1 MIDSKELA
9 ELKEKLYE
17 VSSSSP
23 AYVIEF
29 PIECSKFRFKEM
41 KESALKTISKAFW
54 EFYKGTHSTCPE
66 FFVTGDDFL
75 FLIKFS
81 VNNYFK
87 YQEEIDLGHGFKIT
101 GEIRLPREV
110 GIYIIYSPDFPRDFM
125 DICGVIHEKNNGLM
139 LEQRRYKLIKS

>member
-23 AYVIEF
+23 DYVIEF

-54 EFYKGTHSTCPE
+54 EFYEGTHSTCPE

-101 GEIRLPREV
+101 GEIRLLREV

-125 DICGVIHEKNNGLM
+125 DICGSM
-139 LEQRRYKLIKS
+139 LEQRRYKLIKES

>member
-9 ELKEKLYE
+9 ELKEKFYE
-17 VSSSSP
+17 VSNSSP
-23 AYVIEF
+23 AYVIEL

-41 KESALKTISKAFW
+41 KESALRTVLKAYW
-54 EFYKGTHSTCPE
+54 RFYKGTHSTLPE

-75 FLIKFS
+75 SLIKFS

-101 GEIRLPREV
+101 GEIRLPMEV

-125 DICGVIHEKNNGLM
+125 DICGVNGLM

>member
-9 ELKEKLYE
+9 KLEEKFYE
-17 VSSSSP
+17 VSNSSP
-23 AYVIEF
+23 AYVIEL

-41 KESALKTISKAFW
+41 KESALRTILKAYW
-54 EFYKGTHSTCPE
+54 RFYKGTHSTLPE

-75 FLIKFS
+75 SLIKFS

-101 GEIRLPREV
+101 GEIRLPMEV
-110 GIYIIYSPDFPRDFM
+110 GIYIIYSPDFPRDSM
-125 DICGVIHEKNNGLM
+125 DICGVNGLM

>member
-1 MIDSKELA
+1 MVDSKKLA
-9 ELKEKLYE
+9 KLKEKLYE
-17 VSSSSP
+17 VFNSSQ
-23 AYVIEF
+23 AYAIEL

-54 EFYKGTHSTCPE
+54 EFYKGTHSICPE

-75 FLIKFS
+75 FLIKLS

-87 YQEEIDLGHGFKIT
+87 YQEEIDLGHGFKII
-101 GEIRLPREV
+101 GEICLIRTV

-125 DICGVIHEKNNGLM
+125 DIYGVTYMKKN
-139 LEQRRYKLIKS
+139 